1 MNPRGRLGHPSL
13 TSFTDWPSGIKKD
26 GLLARSREDGFCL
39 GLESVVER
47 RHDVLA
53 LGKSGL
59 ETVVPVATGLKV
71 DAEQKVPLVLGF
83 GNDIVT
89 NRHGL
94 SHDREVDRA
103 ALALVDVLILC
114 TDVERALEFAQRAVD
129 ADARCQREGFDGGV
143 ADVEVGLGVVG
154 IQRGEVA
161 AVTDRKGCAAAVDR
175 AAVRDA
181 E

>member
-1 MNPRGRLGHPSL
+1 M
-13 TSFTDWPSGIKKD
+13 
-26 GLLARSREDGFCL
+26 
-39 GLESVVER
+39 
-47 RHDVLA
+47 LA

-59 ETVVPVATGLKV
+59 ETVVPVATGLKFN
-71 DAEQKVPLVLGF
+71 AEQEVPLVLGF

-94 SHDREVDRA
+94 PHDWEVDQA
-103 ALALVDVLILC
+103 ILALVDVLILGP
-114 TDVERALEFAQRAVD
+114 DVKRALEFAQRAVD
-129 ADARCQREGFDGGV
+129 ADARCQREGLDGGV
-143 ADVEVGLGVVG
+143 ANVEVGLGVVG

-175 AAVRDA
+175 AAVSNA